1 MEDDVAPG
9 VADLADHN
17 GAKVQ
22 AAAHLGRVSELA
34 FEAAGGLGQR
44 LPHCQE
50 TAQSATIADA
60 AGGRPSYNHFVA
72 YVLVDFAPEIEH
84 WSRGDTEHTVEHRV
98 ASPVAQPLG
107 RPRRSGHVDEKHET
121 LLLPGRVV
129 EPGNEA
135 NEPAWPNQV

>member
-34 FEAAGGLGQR
+34 LEAAGGLGKG

-50 TAQSATIADA
+50 TAQSATVADA
-60 AGGRPSYNHFVA
+60 AGGRPGHNHFVA
-72 YVLVDFAPEIEH
+72 YVLADFAAEIEH
-84 WSRGDTEHTVEHRV
+84 WSRGDTEHAVEHRV
-98 ASPVAQPLG
+98 ASPVAQPLAV
-107 RPRRSGHVDEKHET
+107 PADPATSTKSTKRSSSRG
-121 LLLPGRVV
+121 
-129 EPGNEA
+129 
-135 NEPAWPNQV
+135 AW

>member
-1 MEDDVAPG
+1 MQPMRRKADRYETSVAYQCEQ
-9 VADLADHN
+9 V

-34 FEAAGGLGQR
+34 LEAAGGLGKG

-60 AGGRPSYNHFVA
+60 AGGRPGHNHLVA
-72 YVLVDFAPEIEH
+72 YVLVDFAAEIEH
-84 WSRGDTEHTVEHRV
+84 WSRGDTEHAVEHRV

-107 RPRRSGHVDEKHET
+107 RPRRSGHVDEKHKA
-121 LLLPGRVV
+121 LLLPGCVV
-129 EPGNEA
+129 EPGN
-135 NEPAWPNQV
+135 